1 MENDGQLASL
11 LEVCCHDTQ
20 TSGPYPLFAQWCETP
35 LASSGHP
42 ANSSPMTIPADA
54 PRDILR
60 HHPDLMRQYHDPQRH
75 LYVARAAMAAV
86 KPTPLLNI

>member
-1 MENDGQLASL
+1 MQ
-11 LEVCCHDTQ
+11 
-20 TSGPYPLFAQWCETP
+20 TP

-42 ANSSPMTIPADA
+42 ADVSPMTIPAYT

-75 LYVARAAMAAV
+75 PYVAHAARAAV
-86 KPTPLLNI
+86 KPTRLLNI